1 MLKLATL
8 SLAALLALAS
18 PAIAAKKDCLAPGKF
33 ADALQIKGDDLKKFR
48 EIAAGLPEQVDLVLL
63 LKTAPVAVAFVK
75 GCAVGYG
82 TFVAVAPPKAPEGEK
97 L

>member
-8 SLAALLALAS
+8 SLAVLLALAS
-18 PAIAAKKDCLAPGKF
+18 PAIAAKKECLAPAKF
-33 ADALQIKGDDLKKFR
+33 PDAIKVAGDDLKKFR
-48 EIAAGLPEQVDLVLL
+48 EIAVGLPEQIDLVLL

-82 TFVAVAPPKAPEGEK
+82 VFAVKPKAAPEGEK